1 VLPKIISLC
10 ISLPLLAIFADITGI
25 IGGMVMAK
33 LTLGLGFEPFLAR
46 LNDAVSF
53 RSFFLGV
60 SKAPVFAMIVAL
72 VGCYQGFRVHGSAA
86 SVGHHTTLSV
96 VQSIFLVIVADA
108 LFSILF
114 SWLEI

>member
-1 VLPKIISLC
+1 MGVL
-10 ISLPLLAIFADITGI
+10 
-25 IGGMVMAK
+25 GGMLMAK
-33 LTLGLGFEPFLAR
+33 LQLGLGFVPFLER
-46 LNDAVSF
+46 LNEAVTF

-72 VGCYQGFRVHGSAA
+72 VGCYQGFQVQGSAE
-86 SVGHHTTLSV
+86 SVGQHTTLSV

-114 SWLEI
+114 SWLDI